1 VGSRPTGRRR
11 PPHVNNS
18 GYWQAEAQAGGT
30 EAPSTATREKSAP
43 QMAVLRKAVTRS
55 LQNGTQ
61 RNGKRPSAAVKAKRK
76 HPGRQKRC
84 SVTGAERLVCS
95 RRALLWLAAPGQL

>member
-1 VGSRPTGRRR
+1 VGSRPTGRWRQ
-11 PPHVNNS
+11 PQVNNS
-18 GYWQAEAQAGGT
+18 GNWHAEAQAGGT
-30 EAPSTATREKSAP
+30 EAFSTATREESAL
-43 QMAVLRKAVTRS
+43 QVAVLRKAVTRS

-61 RNGKRPSAAVKAKRK
+61 RNGKRPSAAFNAKRK

-84 SVTGAERLVCS
+84 SVTGAERLVGS